1 MTNPE
6 ELKHE
11 LEIKKDFNFINDSLI
26 NVYDSIM
33 RIEESELRKSRFK
46 DITAKEVH
54 LVHTIGLHDRKTTSQ
69 VARILKLSKGT
80 LTANLNTL
88 ERKGY
93 VMRIANQ
100 EDRRIINLGLTSKG
114 RLLYRAHDAFHRLLV
129 ERFLKGFDDD
139 DIRLIKQ
146 AMINLEDF
154 IDEVSAK

>member
-1 MTNPE
+1 MNSQSD
-6 ELKHE
+6 
-11 LEIKKDFNFINDSLI
+11 EIKKDTDFINESLI

-33 RIEESELRKSRFK
+33 RIEESEIRKSRFK

-54 LVHTIGLHDRKTTSQ
+54 LVHTIGLHDRKTTSE
-69 VARILKLSKGT
+69 VAHILKLSKGT
-80 LTANLNTL
+80 LTANLNNL

-100 EDRRIINLGLTSKG
+100 EDHRIINLGLTSKG
-114 RLLYRAHDAFHRLLV
+114 RLLYRAHDAFHKLLV
-129 ERFLKGFDDD
+129 KRFLRGFDDD

-146 AMINLEDF
+146 AMVNLEDF

>member
-1 MTNPE
+1 MS
-6 ELKHE
+6 LKSD
-11 LEIKKDFNFINDSLI
+11 EIKKDFNFINDSLI

>member
-1 MTNPE
+1 MS
-6 ELKHE
+6 LQSD
-11 LEIKKDFNFINDSLI
+11 EIKKDFNFINDSLI

>member
-1 MTNPE
+1 MS
-6 ELKHE
+6 LQSD
-11 LEIKKDFNFINDSLI
+11 EIKKDFNFINDSLI

-139 DIRLIKQ
+139 DIRSIKQ

>member
-1 MTNPE
+1 MS
-6 ELKHE
+6 LQSD
-11 LEIKKDFNFINDSLI
+11 EIKKDFNFINDSLI

-46 DITAKEVH
+46 DITDKEVH

>member
-1 MTNPE
+1 MNSQIN
-6 ELKHE
+6 
-11 LEIKKDFNFINDSLI
+11 EIKKDYDFINESLI

-33 RIEESELRKSRFK
+33 RIEESEIRRSRFK

-69 VARILKLSKGT
+69 VAHILKLSKGT

-100 EDRRIINLGLTSKG
+100 EDHRIINLGLTSKG
-114 RLLYRAHDAFHRLLV
+114 RLLYRAHDAFHKLLV
-129 ERFLKGFDDD
+129 QRFLKGFDNDE
-139 DIRLIKQ
+139 IHLIKQ
-146 AMINLEDF
+146 AMVNLEEF

>member
-1 MTNPE
+1 MNSQSN
-6 ELKHE
+6 
-11 LEIKKDFNFINDSLI
+11 EIKKDYDFINESLI

-33 RIEESELRKSRFK
+33 RIEESEIRRSRFK

-69 VARILKLSKGT
+69 VAHILKLSKGT

-100 EDRRIINLGLTSKG
+100 EDHRIINLGLTSKG
-114 RLLYRAHDAFHRLLV
+114 RLLYRAHDAFHKLLV
-129 ERFLKGFDDD
+129 KRFLKGFDNDE
-139 DIRLIKQ
+139 IHLIKQ
-146 AMINLEDF
+146 AMVNLEEF

>member
-1 MTNPE
+1 MS
-6 ELKHE
+6 LQSD
-11 LEIKKDFNFINDSLI
+11 EIKKDFNFINDSLI

-146 AMINLEDF
+146 AMINLEAF

>member
-1 MTNPE
+1 MISQSD
-6 ELKHE
+6 
-11 LEIKKDFNFINDSLI
+11 EIKKDTDFINESLI

-33 RIEESELRKSRFK
+33 RIEESEIRKSRFK

-54 LVHTIGLHDRKTTSQ
+54 LVHTIGLHDRKTTSE
-69 VARILKLSKGT
+69 VAHILKLSKGT
-80 LTANLNTL
+80 LTANLNNL

-100 EDRRIINLGLTSKG
+100 EDHRIINLGLTSKG
-114 RLLYRAHDAFHRLLV
+114 RLLYRAHDAFHKLLV
-129 ERFLKGFDDD
+129 KRFLRGFDDD

-146 AMINLEDF
+146 AMVNLEDF

>member
-1 MTNPE
+1 
-6 ELKHE
+6 
-11 LEIKKDFNFINDSLI
+11 
-26 NVYDSIM
+26 M

>member
-1 MTNPE
+1 MNSQSN
-6 ELKHE
+6 
-11 LEIKKDFNFINDSLI
+11 EIKKDYDFINESLI

-33 RIEESELRKSRFK
+33 RIEESEIRRSRFK

-69 VARILKLSKGT
+69 VAHILKLSKGT

-100 EDRRIINLGLTSKG
+100 EDHRIINLGLTSKG
-114 RLLYRAHDAFHRLLV
+114 RLLYRAHDAFHKLLV
-129 ERFLKGFDDD
+129 QRFLKGFDNDE
-139 DIRLIKQ
+139 IHLIKQ
-146 AMINLEDF
+146 AMVNLEEF

>member
-1 MTNPE
+1 MNSQSD
-6 ELKHE
+6 
-11 LEIKKDFNFINDSLI
+11 EIKDTDFINESLI

-33 RIEESELRKSRFK
+33 RIEESEIRKSRFK

-54 LVHTIGLHDRKTTSQ
+54 LVHTIGLHDRKTTSE
-69 VARILKLSKGT
+69 VAHILKLSKGT
-80 LTANLNTL
+80 LTANLNNL

-100 EDRRIINLGLTSKG
+100 EDHRIINLGLTSKV
-114 RLLYRAHDAFHRLLV
+114 RLLYRAHDAFHKLLV
-129 ERFLKGFDDD
+129 KRFLRGFDDD

-146 AMINLEDF
+146 AMVNLEDF

>member
-1 MTNPE
+1 M
-6 ELKHE
+6 K
-11 LEIKKDFNFINDSLI
+11 IKDTDFINESLI

-33 RIEESELRKSRFK
+33 RIEESEIRKSRFK

-54 LVHTIGLHDRKTTSQ
+54 LVHTIGLHDRKTTSE
-69 VARILKLSKGT
+69 VAHILKLSKGT
-80 LTANLNTL
+80 LTANLNNL

-100 EDRRIINLGLTSKG
+100 EDHRIINLGLTSKG
-114 RLLYRAHDAFHRLLV
+114 RLLYRAHDAFHKLLV
-129 ERFLKGFDDD
+129 KRFLRGFDDD

-146 AMINLEDF
+146 AMVNLEDF

>member
-1 MTNPE
+1 MNSQSD
-6 ELKHE
+6 
-11 LEIKKDFNFINDSLI
+11 EIKKGTDFINESLI

-33 RIEESELRKSRFK
+33 RIEESEIRKSRFK

-54 LVHTIGLHDRKTTSQ
+54 LVHTIGLHDRKTTSE
-69 VARILKLSKGT
+69 VAHILKLSKGT
-80 LTANLNTL
+80 LTANLNNL

-100 EDRRIINLGLTSKG
+100 EDHRIINLGLTSKG
-114 RLLYRAHDAFHRLLV
+114 RLLYRAHDAFHKLLV
-129 ERFLKGFDDD
+129 KRFLRGFDDD

-146 AMINLEDF
+146 AMVNLEDF

>member
-1 MTNPE
+1 M
-6 ELKHE
+6 
-11 LEIKKDFNFINDSLI
+11 
-26 NVYDSIM
+26 
-33 RIEESELRKSRFK
+33 
-46 DITAKEVH
+46 
-54 LVHTIGLHDRKTTSQ
+54 
-69 VARILKLSKGT
+69 
-80 LTANLNTL
+80 TANLNTL

>member
-1 MTNPE
+1 MS
-6 ELKHE
+6 LKSD
-11 LEIKKDFNFINDSLI
+11 EIKKDFNFINDSLI

-114 RLLYRAHDAFHRLLV
+114 RLSYRAHDAFHRLLV

>member
-1 MTNPE
+1 MNSQSD
-6 ELKHE
+6 
-11 LEIKKDFNFINDSLI
+11 EIKKDTDFINESLI

-33 RIEESELRKSRFK
+33 RIEESEIRKSRFK

-54 LVHTIGLHDRKTTSQ
+54 LVHTIGLHDRKTTSE
-69 VARILKLSKGT
+69 VAHILKLSKGT
-80 LTANLNTL
+80 LTANLNNL

-100 EDRRIINLGLTSKG
+100 EDHRIINLGLTSKG
-114 RLLYRAHDAFHRLLV
+114 RLLYRANDAFHTLLV
-129 ERFLKGFDDD
+129 KRFLRGFNDD

-146 AMINLEDF
+146 AMVNLEDF

>member
-1 MTNPE
+1 MNSQSD
-6 ELKHE
+6 
-11 LEIKKDFNFINDSLI
+11 EIKKDNDFINESLI

-33 RIEESELRKSRFK
+33 RIEESEIRKSRFK

-54 LVHTIGLHDRKTTSQ
+54 LVHTIGLHDRKTTSE
-69 VARILKLSKGT
+69 VAHILKLSKGT
-80 LTANLNTL
+80 LTANLNNL

-100 EDRRIINLGLTSKG
+100 EDHRIINLGLTSKG
-114 RLLYRAHDAFHRLLV
+114 RLLYRAHDAFHKLLV
-129 ERFLKGFDDD
+129 KRFLRGFDDD

-146 AMINLEDF
+146 AMVNLEDF

>member
-1 MTNPE
+1 MNSQSD
-6 ELKHE
+6 
-11 LEIKKDFNFINDSLI
+11 EIKKDTDFINESLI

-33 RIEESELRKSRFK
+33 RSEESEIRKSRFK

-54 LVHTIGLHDRKTTSQ
+54 LVHTIGLHDRKTTSE
-69 VARILKLSKGT
+69 VAHILKLSKGT
-80 LTANLNTL
+80 LTANLNNL

-100 EDRRIINLGLTSKG
+100 EDHRIINLGLTSKG
-114 RLLYRAHDAFHRLLV
+114 RLLYRAHDAFHKLLV
-129 ERFLKGFDDD
+129 KRFLRGFDDD

-146 AMINLEDF
+146 AMVNLEDF

>member
-1 MTNPE
+1 MS
-6 ELKHE
+6 LQSD
-11 LEIKKDFNFINDSLI
+11 EIKKDFNFINDSLI

-114 RLLYRAHDAFHRLLV
+114 RLLDRAHDVFARLLV
-129 ERFLKGFDDD
+129 VRFLKGFGLSVVHS
-139 DIRLIKQ
+139 IEPTRPY
-146 AMINLEDF
+146 
-154 IDEVSAK
+154 

>member
-1 MTNPE
+1 MNSQSD
-6 ELKHE
+6 
-11 LEIKKDFNFINDSLI
+11 EIKKDTDFINESLI

-33 RIEESELRKSRFK
+33 RIEESEIRKSRFK

-54 LVHTIGLHDRKTTSQ
+54 LVHTIGLHDRKTTSE
-69 VARILKLSKGT
+69 VAHILKLSKGT
-80 LTANLNTL
+80 LTANLNNL

-100 EDRRIINLGLTSKG
+100 EDHRIINLGLTSKG
-114 RLLYRAHDAFHRLLV
+114 RLLYRAHDAFHTLLV
-129 ERFLKGFDDD
+129 KRFLRGFNDD

-146 AMINLEDF
+146 AMVNLEDF